1 MAKIT
6 IKTVWNRNNRAT
18 ATNSQNVKIE
28 VYSNAKRIFIPT
40 DVYLYLGEWDEAT
53 KEVVNRQDR
62 HVLNMKIQNLIDSII
77 DYIQKKQKKG
87 IEVTLKDIQ
96 GQFVD
101 GHNNQGPNFVEWMQQ
116 HIEERNDICENTKV
130 KHRIT
135 YRTLIQSGIIT
146 SWDDLTPAKCKQ
158 YDNYLR
164 RTITEQTT
172 LYGYHKIV
180 KAYINEANRLEIK
193 KIDNPYHIFKVKRG
207 QSAAIKYLSEEEL
220 DRIKTAALPDH
231 LLPIRDMFLFACYTG
246 LAWSDLAKFNFNDCV
261 KENGRWVC
269 EDFREKNGSRYK
281 IVIMNPAI
289 NIIRK
294 YGNKLPTYSYEY
306 YNAQLKMIALYA
318 NLGRKLTTHM
328 ARHTF
333 ATLAISKGVHI
344 SVVQRMLAH
353 KSART
358 TEIYAKVLQKDVFS
372 GYDILEES
380 I

>member
-6 IKTVWNRNNRAT
+6 IKAVWNRNNRAS
-18 ATNSQNVKIE
+18 ASNPQNVKIE
-28 VYSNAKRIFIPT
+28 VYSTPKRVFIPT
-40 DVYLYLGEWDEAT
+40 EVYLYPGEWDDET

-62 HVLNMKIQNLIDSII
+62 HTLNMKIQNLIDSII
-77 DYIQKKQKKG
+77 DYIQKQQKVDK
-87 IEVTLKDIQ
+87 EVTIKDIQ
-96 GQFVD
+96 NRFTPGKANEPTFLD
-101 GHNNQGPNFVEWMQQ
+101 WMAH

-130 KHRIT
+130 KHRIA
-135 YRTLIQSGIIT
+135 YRTLIQSNIIKD
-146 SWDDLTPAKCKQ
+146 WNDLTPAKCRQ

-164 RTITEQTT
+164 ETITQQTT

-193 KIDNPYHIFKVKRG
+193 KIDNPYQVFRVKRG

-220 DRIKTAALPDH
+220 NLIKSAELPSH
-231 LLPIRDMFLFACYTG
+231 LLPIRDLFLFACYTG
-246 LAWSDLAKFNFNDCV
+246 LAWSDLAKFDFKDCV

-281 IVIMNPAI
+281 IVIMAPAI
-289 NIIRK
+289 AIVQR
-294 YGNKLPTYSYEY
+294 YGGKLPEYSYEY

-318 NLGRKLTTHM
+318 GLGRKLTTHM

-358 TEIYAKVLQKDVFS
+358 TEIYAKVLQRDVFS
-372 GYDILEES
+372 GYDILEGV